1 MLVPDDPLSGLSDLL
16 EDFLFEGIIS
26 QEPSE
31 VVNFSA
37 VDDDNRVARLV
48 LLVYGYFRDLLD
60 DFHSVDDL
68 PEDHMFAIEMRA
80 GLERDKEL
88 RGVGVSA
95 AVGHR
100 KQSGAGMSP
109 RKALIH
115 KGPAVDRVPSLST
128 SIGDVS
134 SLDHK
139 AIDDAMKLS
148 VQIMQLGVVRSLA
161 VLASAEPSEILRSF
175 GGEVVEQ
182 LEDDPTGSCGPDLD
196 VNVHLVVGL

>member
-1 MLVPDDPLSGLSDLL
+1 
-16 EDFLFEGIIS
+16 
-26 QEPSE
+26 
-31 VVNFSA
+31 
-37 VDDDNRVARLV
+37 
-48 LLVYGYFRDLLD
+48 
-60 DFHSVDDL
+60 
-68 PEDHMFAIEMRA
+68 
-80 GLERDKEL
+80 
-88 RGVGVSA
+88 
-95 AVGHR
+95 
-100 KQSGAGMSP
+100 MSP

-115 KGPAVDRVPSLST
+115 KGPAIDRVATLST